1 MFSRRKRRIKRLF
14 DLSLSLLLLPVVLP
28 VIVVAWVIAALET
41 GENGFFLQERIGEG
55 GRPFRL
61 IKIRTMKQIEG
72 FDSTV
77 TTGIDPRITR
87 SGKIFRRLKI
97 DELPQLFNVLKGEM
111 SLVGPRPDVP
121 GFADRLEG
129 EDRIILSVPPGITGP
144 ASLKFR
150 DEEELLAGVEDPE
163 RYNRE
168 VIWPEK
174 VWINRRYLEEWSIGK
189 DLSIL
194 WQTIKGGHV

>member
-1 MFSRRKRRIKRLF
+1 MFPRHKRQIKRAF
-14 DLSLSLLLLPVVLP
+14 DLSISLLLLPAALP
-28 VIVVAWVIAALET
+28 VITLAWIIAAVET
-41 GENGFFLQERIGEG
+41 RENGFFFQERIGEG

-61 IKIRTMKQIEG
+61 IKIRTMRSIKG

-77 TTGIDPRITR
+77 TTEVDPRITR

-97 DELPQLFNVLKGEM
+97 DELPQLFNVLRGEM

-129 EDRIILSVPPGITGP
+129 ADRIILSVPPGITGP
-144 ASLKFR
+144 ASLRFR
-150 DEEELLAGVEDPE
+150 DEEKLLAGVEDPE

-174 VWINRRYLEEWSIGK
+174 VRINRKYLEEWSLGR
-189 DLSIL
+189 DLAIL
-194 WQTIKGGHV
+194 WQTVKG

>member
-1 MFSRRKRRIKRLF
+1 MSF
-14 DLSLSLLLLPVVLP
+14 SLLLLPALLP
-28 VIVVAWVIAALET
+28 VIAVAWVIAALET

-97 DELPQLFNVLKGEM
+97 DELPQIFNVLKGEM

-144 ASLKFR
+144 ASLRFR
-150 DEEELLAGVEDPE
+150 NEEELLARVEDPE
-163 RYNRE
+163 RHNRE

-174 VWINRRYLEEWSIGK
+174 VRINRQYLEEWSIRK